1 MLDLVAPSISV
12 FPRVLRFSELRLY
25 VFSAVFV
32 SLGVL
37 VPYLTHYFGG
47 VIAGST
53 FLPMFFFILLAGLF
67 AGWRAGL
74 VIGSCTPL
82 ISFGLSGMPLLPV
95 LPEITIAGI
104 SYGLIVGLLR
114 EKLQL
119 KVIWALLGAI
129 VSGWLVR
136 LGVISLS
143 PLLHIPYGYGG
154 EVSPLVHVWTMIV
167 RGLPGIAIQL
177 ALIIPIVRI
186 AEKWYQ
192 KRTM

>member
-1 MLDLVAPSISV
+1 MLDLVAPPISV

-47 VIAGST
+47 VIASST
-53 FLPMFFFILLAGLF
+53 FLPMFFFILLAGLL

-74 VIGSCTPL
+74 LIGSCTPL

-95 LPEITIAGI
+95 LPEITIACI
-104 SYGLIVGLLR
+104 FCGLIVGLLR

-129 VSGWLVR
+129 VSGWLIR

-154 EVSPLVHVWTMIV
+154 EVSSLVHFRTMIV
-167 RGLPGIAIQL
+167 QGLPGIAIQL
-177 ALIIPIVRI
+177 ALIIPLVRI

>member
-53 FLPMFFFILLAGLF
+53 FLPMFFFILLAGLL

-74 VIGSCTPL
+74 LIGSCTPL
-82 ISFGLSGMPLLPV
+82 ISFGLSGMPPLPV

-104 SYGLIVGLLR
+104 FYG
-114 EKLQL
+114 
-119 KVIWALLGAI
+119 WALLGAI

-143 PLLHIPYGYGG
+143 LLLHIPYGYGG

-167 RGLPGIAIQL
+167 QGLPGIAIQL